1 MERQPLKLDVV
12 SADRMVWQ
20 GDVVNVI
27 ARTSEGD
34 IGILPGHEPLMAALT
49 PCMVEIVSAD
59 GRRESWPLTV
69 GCSLLPTGTSGS
81 SAMRSNLLRRSPWKR
96 PAGRRTSCGTSE
108 ARVRRRMSRFT
119 DCTSS
124 MRRSGRGEVP
134 RGSRM
139 ISDLAAGAETWR
151 ACWERLF

>member
-59 GRRESWPLTV
+59 GTTGILAID
-69 GCSLLPTGTSGS
+69 GGLLAVAHGHI
-81 SAMRSNLLRRSPWKR
+81 RIL
-96 PAGRRTSCGTSE
+96 
-108 ARVRRRMSRFT
+108 RFT

-124 MRRSGRGEVP
+124 MRRSGRG
-134 RGSRM
+134 RGTSR
-139 ISDLAAGAETWR
+139 IADDQ
-151 ACWERLF
+151 